1 MPRMYVRE
9 RERGGEVKRCGG
21 VEDRSRGQ
29 RGREEGRKRERE
41 RVEDFWCASVER
53 EFKRGFFVGIGRLM
67 RIIIVLF

>member
-1 MPRMYVRE
+1 MEVLRIARGGRE
-9 RERGGEVKRCGG
+9 AGRKGERG
-21 VEDRSRGQ
+21 
-29 RGREEGRKRERE
+29 RE